1 MKIFAEKNDLLI
13 VFHLSNGMCVC
24 VCVPWVYIR
33 VYISINMCG
42 NSFGVL
48 TYFFPILDTI
58 NPAT

>member
-13 VFHLSNGMCVC
+13 VFHLSNGMYVWVC
-24 VCVPWVYIR
+24 AVGVYMC

-48 TYFFPILDTI
+48 TYFFPMLDTI

>member
-24 VCVPWVYIR
+24 VCVLWVYIC

-42 NSFGVL
+42 SSFGVL